1 MEYEDKATVTYDDL
15 SAHVGHDITIGPT
28 FAGNGPGEHVSG
40 ASIDCNDCGETI
52 VVVEK
57 D

>member
-1 MEYEDKATVTYDDL
+1 MEYEDKATITYDDL

-28 FAGNGPGEHVSG
+28 FAGSGPSERVSG

-52 VVVEK
+52 LVVDK
-57 D
+57 